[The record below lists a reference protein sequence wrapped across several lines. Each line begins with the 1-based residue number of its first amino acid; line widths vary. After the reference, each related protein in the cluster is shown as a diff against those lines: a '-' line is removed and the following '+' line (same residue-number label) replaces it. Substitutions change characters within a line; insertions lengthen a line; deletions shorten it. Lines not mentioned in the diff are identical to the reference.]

1 MIFDKGYNND
11 MYDIEMDDIEKELK
25 IDAADLAAA
34 VDDTSGAEISHVK
47 VDITEEDLREKNYK
61 TRVNRLKNRN
71 NRERNEIY
79 EMFVNLLKE
88 YDNDIPLPNKIEE
101 LKLELIKEGY
111 DNKIVMEVGDE
122 IVARFI
128 KKLEERDESKELAG
142 IYEEEKEE
150 LDDVPVAEAEEQ
162 KDERD
167 NEEENKEKYKSIM
180 KDLEENVTK
189 KVDGLKTNTKD
200 KDRDESESAVI
211 ALSAKIHIKTQFDKN
226 KDVHMEIT
234 NVISGFP
241 KPIVISQRS
250 GDNYFTVVK
259 LVMMDII
266 QSFNE
271 DKKSAANAIN
281 LVVNDIAK
289 QKNIPWA
296 KHNKNPFNADS
307 GNIDDMFGD
316 SGEPSLEESLGL
328 GGLGLDNLQ
337 GPPQGP
343 GLPPVPGPGQNDGI
357 NFTPFG
363 GDGNPVGQVEIRQS
377 DTGMGGEKLNY
388 TDPLAGVD
396 TGGDSDKK

>member
-1 MIFDKGYNND
+1 
-11 MYDIEMDDIEKELK
+11 MDDIEKELK

-34 VDDTSGAEISHVK
+34 VDDTSGAEFSHVK

-71 NRERNEIY
+71 NKERNDIY
-79 EMFVNLLKE
+79 VMFINLLKE

-101 LKLELIKEGY
+101 LKLELMKEGH

-122 IVARFI
+122 IVAKFI
-128 KKLEERDESKELAG
+128 KKLEEREESKELAG

-150 LDDVPVAEAEEQ
+150 LDDVPVVEAEEQ

-200 KDRDESESAVI
+200 KDRDESESAEIV
-211 ALSAKIHIKTQFDKN
+211 LTAKIHIKTQFDKN

-234 NVISGFP
+234 NEISGFP

-259 LVMMDII
+259 LVMLDII
-266 QSFNE
+266 KSFDN

-296 KHNKNPFNADS
+296 KHNKNPFGGAESD
-307 GNIDDMFGD
+307 NIDDLFAD
-316 SGEPSLEESLGL
+316 RGEPSLEESLGL
-328 GGLGLDNLQ
+328 SGLGLDA
-337 GPPQGP
+337 PPQE
-343 GLPPVPGPGQNDGI
+343 GLPQIPGQTDGI
-357 NFTPFG
+357 NLMPLSG
-363 GDGNPVGQVEIRQS
+363 GEGNPVGQVEIRAKPA
-377 DTGMGGEKLNY
+377 GGEKLDY
-388 TDPLAGVD
+388 TDPLSGVD
-396 TGGDSDKK
+396 TGDDKP

>member
-1 MIFDKGYNND
+1 MSDLD
-11 MYDIEMDDIEKELK
+11 KELQLDAA
-25 IDAADLAAA
+25 IDAEL
-34 VDDTSGAEISHVK
+34 SK
-47 VDITEEDLREKNYK
+47 VNVEVTDEDLRERNYQA
-61 TRVNRLKNRN
+61 RVNRLKNRN
-71 NRERNEIY
+71 NKERNEIY
-79 EMFVNLLKE
+79 ELFLKLLKE
-88 YDNDIPLPNKIEE
+88 YDNDIPLPNKVEE
-101 LKLELIKEGY
+101 LKLELIKEGH
-111 DNKIVMEVGDE
+111 DNKLVMEVGNE
-122 IVARFI
+122 IVAIFI
-128 KKLEERDESKELAG
+128 KKLEEREGITKENAG
-142 IYEEEKEE
+142 IYDDEQKEVDFTDEKPENVDEQERDPKDDEKE
-150 LDDVPVAEAEEQ
+150 
-162 KDERD
+162 
-167 NEEENKEKYKSIM
+167 NEEKYKNLM
-180 KDLEENVTK
+180 KDLKENVNNK
-189 KVDGLKTNTKD
+189 IEGLKTNTKD
-200 KDRDESESAVI
+200 KDREESESAVI

-271 DKKSAANAIN
+271 DQKSAANAIN

-357 NFTPFG
+357 NFAPFG

>member
-1 MIFDKGYNND
+1 

-34 VDDTSGAEISHVK
+34 VDDTSGAELSHVK

-150 LDDVPVAEAEEQ
+150 LDDVPVVEAEEK

-180 KDLEENVTK
+180 KDLEESVTK

-200 KDRDESESAVI
+200 KDRDESESAEIV
-211 ALSAKIHIKTQFDKN
+211 LTAKIHIKTQFDKN

-234 NVISGFP
+234 NEISGFP

-259 LVMMDII
+259 LVMLDII
-266 QSFNE
+266 KSFDN

-296 KHNKNPFNADS
+296 KHNKNPFGNAESD
-307 GNIDDMFGD
+307 NIDDLFAD
-316 SGEPSLEESLGL
+316 KGEPSLEESLGL
-328 GGLGLDNLQ
+328 SGLGLD
-337 GPPQGP
+337 GPPQE
-343 GLPPVPGPGQNDGI
+343 GLPQIPGQTDGI
-357 NFTPFG
+357 NLMPLSG
-363 GDGNPVGQVEIRQS
+363 GEGNPVGQVEIRAKPA
-377 DTGMGGEKLNY
+377 GGEKLDY
-388 TDPLAGVD
+388 TDPLSGVD
-396 TGGDSDKK
+396 TGDDKP